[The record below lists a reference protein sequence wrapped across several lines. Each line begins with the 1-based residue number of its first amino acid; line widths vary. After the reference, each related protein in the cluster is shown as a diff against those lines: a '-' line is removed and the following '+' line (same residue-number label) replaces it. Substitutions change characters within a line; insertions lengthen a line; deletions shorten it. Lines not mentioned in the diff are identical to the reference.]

1 MSEKIP
7 SPEFSEEER
16 GIISRLN
23 GLSVEEAFSEPGFL
37 RWLAE
42 QEESA
47 DREDISSGR
56 IQCLLKIAR
65 LKMAAGFLDQAWEDL
80 SDEDVRVAA
89 NQEGLLAEV
98 NGLLDEIENR
108 Y

>member
-7 SPEFSEEER
+7 PLEFTEEEQ
-16 GIISRLN
+16 GIISKLN
-23 GLSVEEAFSEPGFL
+23 GLSVEEALSEPSFL
-37 RWLAE
+37 RWLVK

-47 DREDISSGR
+47 DREETSSGR
-56 IQCLLKIAR
+56 IRCLLKIAR
-65 LKMAAGFLDQAWEDL
+65 LKAAAGFLDLAWEDL
-80 SDEDVRVAA
+80 SDENVRVAA

-98 NGLLDEIENR
+98 DGLLDEIENR